1 MMQAGGATLLKD
13 FWYLALADSKRV
25 LKPGGMTAAK
35 VMGEPLVFCRRGDGE
50 IFVLRDICPHRG
62 IPLSYGRFDGN
73 QVHCS
78 YHGWRFDGAGN
89 CTLIPSLVEE
99 QKLDLSRICT
109 KAYPAREIQGNI
121 WVNFGETEAAG
132 GSAEGPGIPEP
143 PLLPDVGEGGPRV
156 LVSQA
161 FPCSMDHAAFGL
173 MDPTHAAFVH
183 TSWWWKKGAATLRS
197 KEKHFEPA
205 PYGWRMKRHAL
216 PTENRVYKLLGEGV
230 TTEISYSLPGLRIEH
245 VRGSKHA
252 VVNLTAITPVTE
264 TQTVVHNMLYW
275 TMDWLTPFSPIIR
288 KLADIFLTQDRVV
301 VVRQQ
306 EGLAYDPALILV
318 DDADKQAKW
327 FNRVKKEWMRARE
340 QGRAFENPV
349 KEETLRWRS

>member
-1 MMQAGGATLLKD
+1 MLQAGGAKLLKD
-13 FWYLALADSKRV
+13 FWYLALADSGRK
-25 LKPGGMTAAK
+25 LKPGAMTAAK
-35 VMGEPLVFCRRGDGE
+35 VMGEPLVFCRRDDGE
-50 IFVLRDICPHRG
+50 VFVLRDICPHRG
-62 IPLSYGRFDGN
+62 IPLSYGRFDGREV
-73 QVHCS
+73 QCS
-78 YHGWRFDGAGN
+78 YHGWRFDGQGQ

-99 QKLDLSRICT
+99 QKLDLTRVCT
-109 KAYPAREIQGNI
+109 KAFQAKEIQGNI
-121 WVNFGETEAAG
+121 WVRFSDSPED
-132 GSAEGPGIPEP
+132 EGPGVPPPPE
-143 PLLPDVGEGGPRV
+143 LPDVGPGGPGV
-156 LVSQA
+156 LVSQT

-183 TSWWWKKGAATLRS
+183 TSWWWKQGATTLRR

-216 PTENRVYKLLGEGV
+216 PSENRVYKLLGEGV

-264 TQTVVHNMLYW
+264 TETVVHNMLYW
-275 TMDWLTPFSPIIR
+275 TMDWLKPFSPVIR

-327 FNRVKKEWMRARE
+327 FNRVKKEWTRARE
-340 QGRAFENPV
+340 EGRPFENPV